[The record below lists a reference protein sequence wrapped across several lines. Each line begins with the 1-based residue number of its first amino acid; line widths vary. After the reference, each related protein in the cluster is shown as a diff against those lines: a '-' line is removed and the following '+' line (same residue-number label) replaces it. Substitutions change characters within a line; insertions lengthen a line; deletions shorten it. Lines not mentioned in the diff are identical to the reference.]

1 MGLYRVQLSPVAE
14 NRKVSGFLLI
24 QGGLNGLM
32 RAAEVGVRGLWGGGF
47 FLGLSPCSGDS
58 IAYIL
63 RDHGESSNSL
73 NFQVPFER

>member
-1 MGLYRVQLSPVAE
+1 
-14 NRKVSGFLLI
+14 
-24 QGGLNGLM
+24 M

-47 FLGLSPCSGDS
+47 FLGGLSPCSGDS